1 MVAFL
6 DVGFKS
12 VSGPLIWDSYTIR
25 GGCLAGLQSAQERVS
40 KSLIIGL
47 GWTHGVRLKQTVT
60 CCFFQTESG
69 SIFDCLAH
77 SLDKS
82 TQRDRLSFSTIAR
95 VYRQLGQYAAQVA
108 RGFSKV
114 WRRSWTRCWSFST
127 ASWISVIAGAGS
139 WGDHGLIRLSA
150 ITSLTSLSINL
161 RAF

>member
-69 SIFDCLAH
+69 SIFDCLARLLINPPNAIA
-77 SLDKS
+77 SVSPPLRAS
-82 TQRDRLSFSTIAR
+82 TVNSANTRLRSPEAS
-95 VYRQLGQYAAQVA
+95 
-108 RGFSKV
+108 SK
-114 WRRSWTRCWSFST
+114 FGG
-127 ASWISVIAGAGS
+127 APGHAAGAFRPL
-139 WGDHGLIRLSA
+139 HGYLSSPVRVHGVTMA
-150 ITSLTSLSINL
+150 
-161 RAF
+161 